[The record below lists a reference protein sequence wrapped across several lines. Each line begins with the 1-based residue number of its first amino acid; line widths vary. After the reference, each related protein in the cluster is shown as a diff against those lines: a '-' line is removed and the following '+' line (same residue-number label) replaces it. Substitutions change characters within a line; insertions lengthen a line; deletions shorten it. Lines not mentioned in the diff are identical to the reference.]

1 MMEQH
6 YSHPQRGSAAD
17 SAFAAA
23 THTPAGELAVEVQA
37 LRRLNDASSRLWHV
51 SSLEDGLKAI
61 LESAIS
67 LLGGDKGNVQ
77 LLGDDGLLR
86 IVAHAGFDQDF
97 LDFFRTVRP
106 EDSASC
112 GRALQNGERVIVED
126 VEIDERY
133 AALREVV
140 QKAGYRAVQ
149 STPIVNRDGRPLGM
163 ISTHFRAPHRP
174 TEQSLRLF
182 DLYVRQAADF
192 IDRCRAEEQLR
203 QSEQQLKSLSDI
215 APGTILWASTPT
227 RGCSFVTQGWSEYT
241 GMPLEDAL
249 GFGWAESI
257 HPDDRERVRRAFA
270 DADERHEAV
279 FTDHRLRRA
288 DGEYRWML
296 AAGRPRRDGQGHYLG
311 LVGSVIDVH
320 ERKLV
325 ENALRDSEAILA
337 GQKEAFQAAMDGR
350 PLEACLNALVR
361 TAVAQYADARAAFY
375 MVDPERS
382 AGLHH
387 VTGMNEE
394 YARQVDGFEIG
405 PESLACGLV
414 MHTKQPAIAPDVEA
428 EPLWVPW
435 RWMAREHGYRSCWSF
450 PVQTSGGPILGTF
463 ALYFAEPRTPT
474 PNDLNLIASLAH
486 AAAIVIS
493 KYEESKDRERAERA
507 LKETNRRKDEF
518 LAVLGHEL
526 RNPLAPLSTAADLL
540 EHAERRPD
548 LLSTVRPMMRRQID
562 HLSRL
567 VDDLLDASRISRGYA
582 ELQQA
587 PIDLR
592 RAVESAVEQSKPLIA
607 ARRHRLSVELG
618 DAPLRA
624 HGDFQR
630 LTQVFVN
637 LLANAAKYS
646 DPGAEITVHAV
657 REGDQAFVRVTDG
670 GFGIPADRLQEI
682 FEMFSQVP
690 EHRSLVGGGGL
701 GIGLALCRQLVEL
714 HGGSIAAKSKGLGHG
729 SVFTVRLPLAVAD
742 HEQAGAPAA
751 KSAADAPRR
760 RVLVVDDN
768 VDAASTLRMALEL
781 QGHDAR
787 AVFGGAEALAEMAQ
801 RDAEVV
807 LLDLGMPQMDGFEV
821 ARRIRQLPGGRGV
834 LLVALTGWGQDGDR
848 ERTADAG
855 FDEHLTKPVD
865 AKQLSM
871 LLALESGAAAA
882 QPKRVGALGAATSAA
897 TANRLVS

>member
-1 MMEQH
+1 MTQQH
-6 YSHPQRGSAAD
+6 TSDPQRGSATDAPF
-17 SAFAAA
+17 SAAA
-23 THTPAGELAVEVQA
+23 QPRGELAAEVQA
-37 LRRLNDASSRLWHV
+37 LSRLNDASSRLWHV
-51 SSLEDGLKAI
+51 TSLEDGLKAI
-61 LESAIS
+61 LEAALS
-67 LLGGDKGNVQ
+67 LLAGHKGNVQ
-77 LLGDDGLLR
+77 LLGDDGMLR
-86 IVAHAGFDQDF
+86 IAVHAGFDRDF
-97 LDFFRTVRP
+97 LDFFQTVRP

-112 GRALQNGERVIVED
+112 GRALQTGERVVIED
-126 VEIDERY
+126 AETDERY
-133 AALREVV
+133 APLREVART
-140 QKAGYRAVQ
+140 AGYRAVQ
-149 STPIVNRDGRPLGM
+149 STPIINRDGRPLGM
-163 ISTHFRAPHRP
+163 ISTHFREPHRP
-174 TEQSLRLF
+174 SAGSLRLF

-215 APGTILWASTPT
+215 APGTILWASTPS

-241 GMPLEDAL
+241 GMPTEHAL
-249 GFGWAESI
+249 GFGWAEWI
-257 HPDDRERVRRAFA
+257 HPDDRERVERAFA

-279 FTDHRLRRA
+279 FMDHRLRRA
-288 DGEYRWML
+288 DGEFRWML
-296 AAGRPRRDGQGHYLG
+296 AAGRPRHDERGEYLG

-320 ERKLV
+320 ERKLA

-361 TAVAQYADARAAFY
+361 AAVGQYADARAAFY
-375 MVDPERS
+375 MVDTDKSR
-382 AGLHH
+382 GLHH
-387 VTGMNEE
+387 VTGMSEE

-414 MHTKQPAIAPDVEA
+414 MHTRQPAITPDVEA

-435 RWMAREHGYRSCWSF
+435 RWMAREHGYRGCWSF

-463 ALYFAEPRTPT
+463 ALYFAEPREPT
-474 PNDLNLIASLAH
+474 PNDLNLVAALAH

-493 KYEESKDRERAERA
+493 KYDEANDRERAERE
-507 LKETNRRKDEF
+507 LKEANRRKDEF

-540 EHAERRPD
+540 EHAEKRPD

-567 VDDLLDASRISRGYA
+567 VGDLLDASRISRGCA
-582 ELQQA
+582 ELQ
-587 PIDLR
+587 PTTIDLR

-624 HGDFQR
+624 NGDFQR

-657 REGDQAFVRVTDG
+657 RDGDQACVRVTDG
-670 GFGIPADRLQEI
+670 GFGIPAERVQEI

-714 HGGSIAAKSKGLGHG
+714 HGGSIVAKSEGLGHG
-729 SVFTVRLPLAVAD
+729 SVFTVRLPLIAVARGSAD
-742 HEQAGAPAA
+742 APAE
-751 KSAADAPRR
+751 KPAAHSPRR

-787 AVFGGAEALAEMAQ
+787 AVFGGAEALAAMAQ

-834 LLVALTGWGQDGDR
+834 LLVALTGWGQDQDR

-865 AKQLSM
+865 AAQLSM
-871 LLALESGAAAA
+871 LLALEAGAKAE
-882 QPKRVGALGAATSAA
+882 PKRAGALGSATTTQSSE
-897 TANRLVS
+897 RMVS